1 MTMTGGTR
9 REAMALDGNLVW
21 ALLLG
26 IGAGAILLFL
36 QFTPRPFLTTIAAIL
51 WLVALMGVA
60 ALIQMRQSQTAARS
74 LERLAWRIAGLASL
88 KLRHVRYVARAPLT
102 SYIRWTV
109 DWRKELKTLN
119 GMKTAMLLAALTA
132 IFMALGFMF
141 GGTRGAAIALLV
153 AAGMNL
159 FTYWNADKIVLRMHN
174 AREVDAASA
183 HDFYA
188 MVRDLAAKAAL
199 PMPRV
204 YIVDDPSPN
213 AFATGRNPE
222 NAAVAATTG
231 LIQMLSR
238 DEVAAVM
245 AHELAH
251 VRNRDTL
258 VMTMV
263 ATIAGAISMIANFAL
278 FFRGGNGNG
287 GNPIAAILAV
297 LVAPFAAMI
306 VQMAISRT
314 REYGADKA
322 GAEICGNPAALASAL
337 AKISGAAKH
346 RPMQAVEQ
354 NPAAAQLYIVP
365 TGVSDLFSTHPATE
379 KRIAAL
385 KAMSPRSSI
394 RRSALD
400 PLGRGM

>member
-1 MTMTGGTR
+1 
-9 REAMALDGNLVW
+9 
-21 ALLLG
+21 
-26 IGAGAILLFL
+26 
-36 QFTPRPFLTTIAAIL
+36 
-51 WLVALMGVA
+51 
-60 ALIQMRQSQTAARS
+60 
-74 LERLAWRIAGLASL
+74 
-88 KLRHVRYVARAPLT
+88 
-102 SYIRWTV
+102 
-109 DWRKELKTLN
+109 
-119 GMKTAMLLAALTA
+119 MKTAMLLAALTA
-132 IFMALGFMF
+132 LFMALGFMF
-141 GGTRGAAIALLV
+141 GGRGGAMIALLV

-174 AREVDAASA
+174 AREVDMASA
-183 HDFYA
+183 PEFYG
-188 MVRDLAAKAAL
+188 MVRDLARKAGL

-204 YIVDDPSPN
+204 HIVEDPSPN

-231 LIQMLSR
+231 LLDVLDR

-245 AHELAH
+245 AHELGH

-263 ATIAGAISMIANFAL
+263 ATIAGAISMIANFAI
-278 FFRGGNGNG
+278 FFRGNGNG
-287 GNPIAAILAV
+287 GGNPLAALLAV
-297 LVAPFAAMI
+297 IVAPFAAMI

-322 GAEICGNPAALASAL
+322 GAEISGNPAALASAL
-337 AKISGAAKH
+337 AKISGAAQR
-346 RPMQAVEQ
+346 RPTRAAAQ

-385 KAMSPRSSI
+385 QAMQPRSRPAV

-400 PLGRGM
+400 PLGRG